1 MTDLRTDFRIGPAAL
16 LVALFA
22 ACGPTVNL
30 STPKPIEVDV
40 TLRVDIYQHAGE
52 ATVATDASPGAVEER
67 RRARMA
73 EIQSL
78 KNSRLVGENHLGL
91 LNIIELPPGEY
102 GRYVTRAV
110 EAENADRTALMRQL
124 AETRRQ
130 PLARIEE
137 EQAGLWR
144 ERAFTGEWI
153 EERGADGVW
162 RWVQKRADGAE
173 APATAPAP

>member
-1 MTDLRTDFRIGPAAL
+1 MSERRITLQPRATLPFLAL
-16 LVALFA
+16 LA

-30 STPKPIEVDV
+30 STPKPLEVDI
-40 TLRVDIYQHAGE
+40 TLRVDIFQHAGE
-52 ATVATDASPGAVEER
+52 SAATDADPGTVEER

-91 LNIIELPPGEY
+91 LSIIELPPGEY
-102 GRYVTRAV
+102 GRYVTRTV

-124 AETRRQ
+124 SESRRQ

-137 EQAGLWR
+137 EQARLWR
-144 ERAFTGEWI
+144 ERAFSGEWI
-153 EERGADGVW
+153 EEQGADGVW
-162 RWVQKRADGAE
+162 RWAQKGATGVT
-173 APATAPAP
+173 PPTTAPSS